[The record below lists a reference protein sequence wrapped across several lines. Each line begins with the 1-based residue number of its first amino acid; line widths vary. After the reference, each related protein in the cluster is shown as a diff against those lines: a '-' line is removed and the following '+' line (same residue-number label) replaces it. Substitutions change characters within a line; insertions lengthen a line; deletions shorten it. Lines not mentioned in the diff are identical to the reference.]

1 MSGVRS
7 LGYWSR
13 ETSHYLSHYRNNDG
27 ISEDEIIEVSSG
39 NGIRGNRYLETS
51 HSSSCNHGVYYS
63 CDNGIG
69 GSMSKYTIRSFSCNS
84 GVYHSGVGG
93 KCGTRSQDTS
103 HY

>member
-51 HSSSCNHGVYYS
+51 YTYSINCVGCGSRSSMTSLSSSCNCGGYI
-63 CDNGIG
+63 DIG
-69 GSMSKYTIRSFSCNS
+69 GS
-84 GVYHSGVGG
+84 
-93 KCGTRSQDTS
+93 RSQDTS
-103 HY
+103 